1 MGMLAQ
7 NNNNNKPNNKSGRMT
22 LRAVEK
28 KKEKGEKK
36 EEKGEKKWALPG
48 TRRVGGPGEKGTRV
62 SAVTCHARAAQVA
75 GAAGVVRTA
84 VFNLSKNPI
93 MGKS

>member
-28 KKEKGEKK
+28 KK
-36 EEKGEKKWALPG
+36 EKGEKKWALPG